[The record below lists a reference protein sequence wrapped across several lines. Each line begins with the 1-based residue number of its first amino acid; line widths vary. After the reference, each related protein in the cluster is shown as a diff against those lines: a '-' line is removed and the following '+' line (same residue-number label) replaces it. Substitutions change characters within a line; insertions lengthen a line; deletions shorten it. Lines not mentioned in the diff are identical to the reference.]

1 MIKQIIGKENV
12 EIGMKCFAVRQND
25 QSETKKIYREEFIIT
40 SLPYEKD
47 LLAYKSFFIDVNQR
61 YSDGLVLKN
70 SKSLSDLNVIK
81 NTYNN
86 HKMFSYDFESEL
98 DMVCKMTYGEFKN
111 FILTNKGEKKMK
123 EEIQYKIVDV
133 GNDIVKIQ
141 ITKQT
146 RVRIKEEIPVILI
159 KASNG
164 VILMSD
170 THPDYYGMYSGNKDE
185 LYLRGYNKEKDNDII
200 SMQIPIFEKFKVAI
214 EEYNNQD
221 DKFKKALSNVSEKFD
236 KWNDDMNNAYDDFE
250 EELKK
255 VKNIQEFHKL
265 KFNFLKEISSMLP
278 IDAKYC
284 LDCELDMEG
293 DCDCCEFKKENG
305 DCEDRNSKWHK
316 IYSLNKQII
325 AAIDEVKF

>member
-1 MIKQIIGKENV
+1 MIRQIIGKENV

-47 LLAYKSFFIDVNQR
+47 LLAYKSFFIDVIER
-61 YSDGLVLKN
+61 YSNCALKN

-111 FILTNKGEKKMK
+111 FMLKNKGEKKMK

-133 GNDIVKIQ
+133 EKDIVKIQ

-146 RVRIKEEIPVILI
+146 HVRIKEEKPVILI
-159 KASNG
+159 EASNG
-164 VILMSD
+164 IVLMSD
-170 THPDYYGMYSGNKDE
+170 ANPDHWLGDDRF
-185 LYLRGYNKEKDNDII
+185 YLRGCDKDKDDDII
-200 SMQIPIFEKFKVAI
+200 SMQIHIFEKFKVAI
-214 EEYNNQD
+214 EEYNNQNE
-221 DKFKKALSNVSEKFD
+221 KFKKALSNVSEKFD
-236 KWNDDMNNAYDDFE
+236 KWNDDMNSAYDDFE
-250 EELKK
+250 EELRK

-278 IDAKYC
+278 IDAKHC

-293 DCDCCEFKKENG
+293 NCDCCEFKKENG
-305 DCEDRNSKWHK
+305 DCENSNSKWYK

-325 AAIDEVKF
+325 AAIDKVEF